1 MGARVMI
8 VDDEPYIRL
17 VVRRLLKR
25 RGIELLK
32 ADCGAACLR
41 KSEAGV
47 QGADP
52 DGRDD
57 ARDERVGDR
66 QADSGPGAAREGNII
81 FMLTALETPG
91 EQIEDLQQY
100 VVDYITKPFE
110 PEVLLATCET
120 YLAYLEKMQTT
131 GVS

>member
-17 VVRRLLKR
+17 AVRKLLKR
-25 RGIELLK
+25 RGVELLE
-32 ADCGAACLR
+32 ADCGKACLENLR
-41 KSEAGV
+41 
-47 QGADP
+47 QGFRGLILMDVMMP
-52 DGRDD
+52 RMNGW
-57 ARDERVGDR
+57 ETVR
-66 QADSGPGAAREGNII
+66 QIVDQGLHEGNII

-91 EQIEDLQQY
+91 EQIEDLQKY
-100 VVDYITKPFE
+100 IVDYITKPFE

-131 GVS
+131 GVK